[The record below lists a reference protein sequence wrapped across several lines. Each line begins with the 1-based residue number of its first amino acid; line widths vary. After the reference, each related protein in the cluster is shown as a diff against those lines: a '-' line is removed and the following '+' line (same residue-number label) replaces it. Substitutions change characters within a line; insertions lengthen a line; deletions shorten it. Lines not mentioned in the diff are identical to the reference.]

1 MRVLRWVAWAA
12 VAAWVGLFVAWMI
25 QGRELPASFVAAPYV
40 VFGVLFLVAVVR
52 NVVRPGRG
60 GAARATLGPVVRG
73 FDDVQDIYFGRTQ
86 GITPRYGSDE
96 PDATSLVEPHPDP
109 LDDVHWTVPST
120 PASPRSEGRSG
131 VS

>member
-12 VAAWVGLFVAWMI
+12 VAAWVVLFVVWMI

-40 VFGVLFLVAVVR
+40 AFGVLFVVAVVR
-52 NVVRPGRG
+52 NVVRPRRG

-73 FDDVQDIYFGRTQ
+73 FDDVQDIYFGRTP

-96 PDATSLVEPHPDP
+96 PDTTSLVEPHPDP
-109 LDDVHWTVPST
+109 LDGRRWVVP
-120 PASPRSEGRSG
+120 PPQPRP
-131 VS
+131 